1 VQEGEII
8 IADVVNNSAAIDT
21 QPKELTFSAELL
33 IQE

>member
-8 IADVVNNSAAIDT
+8 IADVVNNSAAHRHAA
-21 QPKELTFSAELL
+21 EGLTFSAELL